1 MAEQLVKDWMTTSVI
16 TISGD
21 TTLPQAQQI
30 MRQHHI
36 RHLPVVDK
44 GELVGIVTWGD
55 IRRESASGATSL
67 TRWELN
73 TILDA
78 LPVRHFMTRSPLTVT
93 PLTGV
98 ARAAQ
103 IMVDEKIGG
112 LPVVDQ
118 GRPVGIITESDI
130 MRIVVLGK
138 TA

>member
-1 MAEQLVKDWMTTSVI
+1 MAEQLVKDWMTTSVV
-16 TISGD
+16 TISKN
-21 TTLPQAQQI
+21 TTLPQARQI
-30 MRQHHI
+30 MLQHNI
-36 RHLPVVDK
+36 RHLPVVDD

-55 IRRESASGATSL
+55 IRRESASNATSL
-67 TRWELN
+67 TPWELN

-78 LPVRHFMTRSPLTVT
+78 LPVRRFMTASPLTVT

-103 IMVDEKIGG
+103 IMVEEKIGG
-112 LPVVDQ
+112 LPVMDQ
-118 GRPVGIITESDI
+118 GRLVGIITESDI

>member
-1 MAEQLVKDWMTTSVI
+1 MAEQLVKDWMTTSVV
-16 TISGD
+16 TISKN
-21 TTLPQAQQI
+21 TTLPQARQI
-30 MRQHHI
+30 MLQHNI
-36 RHLPVVDK
+36 RHLPVVGD

-55 IRRESASGATSL
+55 IRRESASNATSL

-78 LPVRHFMTRSPLTVT
+78 LPVRRFMTASPLTVT

-103 IMVDEKIGG
+103 IMVEEKIGG

-118 GRPVGIITESDI
+118 GRLVGIITESDI
-130 MRIVVLGK
+130 LRIVILGK

>member
-1 MAEQLVKDWMTTSVI
+1 MAEQLVKDWMTTSVV
-16 TISGD
+16 TISKN
-21 TTLPQAQQI
+21 TTLPQARQI
-30 MRQHHI
+30 MLQHNI
-36 RHLPVVDK
+36 RHLPVVSD

-55 IRRESASGATSL
+55 IRRESASNATSL

-78 LPVRHFMTRSPLTVT
+78 LPVRRFMTASPLTVT

-103 IMVDEKIGG
+103 IMVEEKIGG
-112 LPVVDQ
+112 LPVMDQ
-118 GRPVGIITESDI
+118 GRLVGIITESDI
-130 MRIVVLGK
+130 LRIVILGK

>member
-1 MAEQLVKDWMTTSVI
+1 MAEQLVKDWMTTSVV
-16 TISGD
+16 TISKN
-21 TTLPQAQQI
+21 TTLPQARQI
-30 MRQHHI
+30 MLQHNI
-36 RHLPVVDK
+36 RHLPVVDD

-55 IRRESASGATSL
+55 IRRESASNATSL

-78 LPVRHFMTRSPLTVT
+78 LPVRRFMTASPLTVT

-98 ARAAQ
+98 AKAAQ
-103 IMVDEKIGG
+103 IMVEEKIGG
-112 LPVVDQ
+112 LPVMDQ
-118 GRPVGIITESDI
+118 GRLVGIITESDI

>member
-16 TISGD
+16 TIGKN
-21 TTLPQAQQI
+21 TTLPQARQI
-30 MRQHHI
+30 MLQHNI
-36 RHLPVVDK
+36 RHLPVVDD

-55 IRRESASGATSL
+55 VRRESASNATSL
-67 TRWELN
+67 TRWEIN

-78 LPVRHFMTRSPLTVT
+78 LPVRRFMTRSPLTVT
-93 PLTGV
+93 PLTDV

-103 IMVDEKIGG
+103 IMVDKKIGC
-112 LPVVDQ
+112 LPVVDH
-118 GRPVGIITESDI
+118 GMLVGILTESDV

>member
-16 TISGD
+16 TIGKN
-21 TTLPQAQQI
+21 TTLPQARRI
-30 MRQHHI
+30 MLQHNI
-36 RHLPVVDK
+36 RHLPVVDD

-55 IRRESASGATSL
+55 IRRESASNATSL

-78 LPVRHFMTRSPLTVT
+78 LPVRRFMTASPLTVT

-103 IMVDEKIGG
+103 IMVEEKIGG

-118 GRPVGIITESDI
+118 GRLVGIITESDI
-130 MRIVVLGK
+130 LRIVILGK

>member
-16 TISGD
+16 TIGKN
-21 TTLPQAQQI
+21 TTLPQARRI
-30 MRQHHI
+30 MLQHNI
-36 RHLPVVDK
+36 RHLPVVDD

-55 IRRESASGATSL
+55 IRRESASNATSL

-78 LPVRHFMTRSPLTVT
+78 LPVRRFMTASPLTVT
-93 PLTGV
+93 PLTGA

-118 GRPVGIITESDI
+118 GRLVGIITESDI
-130 MRIVVLGK
+130 LRIVILGK